1 MMNGLFTAEE
11 FARIQAMIR
20 EKVEKKLRARLG
32 MEEVTES
39 RLMSRRD
46 GLTVS
51 EGICPRCRKPMERL
65 QKIENVIRW
74 QCLPCDRIFRI
85 VDPRDEIN
93 RLTGGK

>member
-1 MMNGLFTAEE
+1 MKGLFTPEE
-11 FARIQAMIR
+11 LARINAMIR
-20 EKVEKKLRARLG
+20 EKVERKLKARLG

-39 RLMSRRD
+39 RMMSRRD

-51 EGICPRCRKPMERL
+51 EGICPRCRKPMEKL
-65 QKIENVIRW
+65 EKIQNVIRW
-74 QCLPCDRIFRI
+74 QCAPCDRIYRI